1 MFCSKHRGK
10 QTLCGSILAVA
21 LATQMLSATVSAD
34 TYNVAYDSTNADTAA
49 SVYKDVTVEMER
61 AETYTVT
68 LPKNIVLDGTSESAT
83 MPYEVKAV
91 GEIGT
96 SHYVRIIPLDD
107 AKLYSEDGTLALP
120 LTVTQTKR
128 RWTDTEVLDASGK
141 NTSAGTM
148 AVDNVTPGKWVGK
161 VRFYVT
167 LDDGGA
173 WSPATCTTPAIC
185 TGYDTNDNGVID
197 DGELLSEPVTKGTAL
212 GHKFAEGSVAF
223 PDTCERC
230 NKLVFA
236 ISTPA
241 QLSAFRDAVNSG
253 KTFAGATVELNADID
268 MSGIVWDSGIGKAE
282 GTNVNFAGIFDGN
295 GHTIANLKIENT
307 SNGSTYSYSRATGLF
322 TAVKTA
328 GVQICNLKLRDCNFR
343 HTSNGSMY
351 VGGLI
356 GYMDNAATINNVHL
370 YNVNV
375 QAECTATNGTTVY
388 VGGMYSATVGK
399 YTIEISNSSVID
411 GTVYAT
417 GTNQTSIYA
426 GGVVGYNYEAI
437 PALVMH
443 NCLISNYCS
452 VGSARNISVRKVCYG
467 SNYNFAGKLYNCV
480 ISDTTTE
487 TFVGTGTQSAEG
499 AYEGC
504 MSATLNQC
512 KTQAAVDVLNQD
524 SVHTWILDLESN
536 NGGYPY
542 VKN

>member
-1 MFCSKHRGK
+1 MFWSKHRGK
-10 QTLCGSILAVA
+10 QTLCGSIIAVA
-21 LATQMLSATVSAD
+21 LITQMLSATVSAD
-34 TYNVAYDSTNADTAA
+34 TYNVAYDSTNADTTA

-68 LPKNIVLDGTSESAT
+68 LPKNIVLDGTTESVA

-107 AKLYSEDGTLALP
+107 AKLYSEDGTVALP

-128 RWTDTEVLDASGK
+128 RC
-141 NTSAGTM
+141 
-148 AVDNVTPGKWVGK
+148 
-161 VRFYVT
+161 
-167 LDDGGA
+167 GA
-173 WSPATCTTPAIC
+173 WSPATCTTPATC

-197 DGELLSEPVTKGTAL
+197 ADELLSAPVTKGQAL

-253 KTFAGATVELNADID
+253 KTFAGTTVELNADID
-268 MSGIVWDSGIGKAE
+268 MSGIVWDSGIGKADGAN
-282 GTNVNFAGIFDGN
+282 GTFAGIFDGN
-295 GHTIANLKIENT
+295 GHTIANLKIANT
-307 SNGSTYSYSRATGLF
+307 SNGSSYSYSRATGLF
-322 TAVKTA
+322 TAVKTD
-328 GVQICNLKLRDCNFR
+328 GVKIRNLKLRDCNFS
-343 HTSNGSMY
+343 HKANGSLY

-356 GYMDNAATINNVHL
+356 GYMDGVTVAINNVHL

-375 QAECTATNGTTVY
+375 QAECTNTQDVNVY
-388 VGGMYSATVGK
+388 AGGMLGATENNSNV
-399 YTIEISNSSVID
+399 EISDSSAID

-417 GTNQTSIYA
+417 GTAKSCVYV
-426 GGVVGYNYEAI
+426 GGVVGYNNAAT

-452 VGSARNISVRKVCYG
+452 AGSAKVISVRKICYG
-467 SNYNFAGKLYNCV
+467 SNVNWAGKFYNCV
-480 ISDTTTE
+480 ISDTTTDV
-487 TFVGTGTQSAEG
+487 FVGSGTTAPANGS
-499 AYEGC
+499 YTDC
-504 MSATLNQC
+504 MSDTLEQC
-512 KTQAAVDVLNQD
+512 KTQVAVDVLNQN
-524 SVHTWILDLESN
+524 SERTWVLDLEGI
-536 NGGYPY
+536 NGDYPF